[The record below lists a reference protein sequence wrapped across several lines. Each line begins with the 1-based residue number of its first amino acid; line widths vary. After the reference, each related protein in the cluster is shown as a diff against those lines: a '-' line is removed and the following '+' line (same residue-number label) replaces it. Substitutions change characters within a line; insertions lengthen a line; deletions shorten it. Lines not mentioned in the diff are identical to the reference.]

1 VAYATTSI
9 RHGAS
14 LVERMANLRVPSN
27 AISARQHFGFVHF
40 EEFGCVGLGKLTAFG
55 NVVDAVR
62 QDLLGGEFLG

>member
-1 VAYATTSI
+1 
-9 RHGAS
+9 
-14 LVERMANLRVPSN
+14 MANLRVLSN
-27 AISARQHFGFVHF
+27 AISARQRFGFVHF